1 MANEGAQKLREPRI
15 ENPFG
20 GFRCKLSG
28 LEDTSKR
35 LYRQQKGYTS
45 TPQPW
50 WPAFLPQ
57 RHSAASLEADY
68 VSAVDTLDC
77 CS

>member
-28 LEDTSKR
+28 LVDTSKS
-35 LYRQQKGYTS
+35 LYRQQKV
-45 TPQPW
+45 TP
-50 WPAFLPQ
+50 LLRSLGGQ
-57 RHSAASLEADY
+57 RFYHCDILQQILWQTMSL
-68 VSAVDTLDC
+68 L
-77 CS
+77 